1 MKTTIV
7 TFYAYNR
14 LAIEVFQKGESNL
27 QIHETLSAM
36 CSSYEAV
43 DIKYGILE
51 SLPLSTLTSLH
62 APSVKI
68 KPNEK
73 ESRILIESLQDYKQ
87 KAIQFKENIAI
98 GHAECNEL
106 AISLDEKYN
115 IAHELQ
121 KRILNGKE
129 N

>member
-14 LAIEVFQKGESNL
+14 LVIEVFQKGESDL
-27 QIHETLSAM
+27 QIHETLHAM
-36 CSSYEAV
+36 CSSHEVV
-43 DIKYGILE
+43 DIRRGDME
-51 SLPLSTLTSLH
+51 SLPLTNLTSLN

-73 ESRILIESLQDYKQ
+73 ESKILIEALQDYKQ

-98 GHAECNEL
+98 GHSECNEL

-115 IAHELQ
+115 TAHELQ